1 MKPYEIRAMSLDE
14 VRSELRDVLEG
25 YSNLKFQLGTKQ
37 ISDALRVRYA
47 RRNVARLKT
56 ILREHESG
64 VRKLS
69 ASGPQGEE
77 KREPEGGARITPG

>member
-1 MKPYEIRAMSLDE
+1 MKTYEIRAMSLDE
-14 VRSELRDVLEG
+14 VRSELRDALEG
-25 YSNLKFQLGTKQ
+25 YSNLKFQLATKQ
-37 ISDALRVRYA
+37 LGDSLRVRYA

-69 ASGPQGEE
+69 ASGPQREE
-77 KREPEGGARITPG
+77 DRKEAHE

>member
-1 MKPYEIRAMSLDE
+1 MKTYEIRAMSLDE
-14 VRSELRDVLEG
+14 VRSELRDALEG
-25 YSNLKFQLGTKQ
+25 YSNLKFQLSTKQ
-37 ISDALRVRYA
+37 LSDSLRVRYA

-69 ASGPQGEE
+69 ASGPQSKEDRKEAHG
-77 KREPEGGARITPG
+77 

>member
-1 MKPYEIRAMSLDE
+1 MKTYEIRAMSLEE
-14 VRSELRDVLEG
+14 VRSELRDALEG
-25 YSNLKFQLGTKQ
+25 YSNLKFQLATKQ
-37 ISDALRVRYA
+37 LSDSLRVRYA

-69 ASGPQGEE
+69 ASGSQREE
-77 KREPEGGARITPG
+77 DRKDAHG

>member
-1 MKPYEIRAMSLDE
+1 MKSYEIRAMSLDE
-14 VRSELRDVLEG
+14 VRSELRDALEG
-25 YSNLKFQLGTKQ
+25 ISNLKFQLATKQ
-37 ISDALRVRYA
+37 LSDALRVRYA

-69 ASGPQGEE
+69 ASGPHREE
-77 KREPEGGARITPG
+77 DRQEARG